1 MQEPAPTSQATTPF
15 DGITIPTCGIAQIA
29 PKGLYKYWTT
39 DADESISDLYDKI
52 KEDVAFRLE
61 WAEKCGLGSEPPS
74 IVRKVPKSD
83 ENETLRGAA

>member
-52 KEDVAFRLE
+52 KEDVAFPAVLNGRGTQV
-61 WAEKCGLGSEPPS
+61 AIFQC
-74 IVRKVPKSD
+74 
-83 ENETLRGAA
+83 NELCFVEVWRSSSRF

>member
-52 KEDVAFRLE
+52 KEDVAFPAVLNGRGTLV
-61 WAEKCGLGSEPPS
+61 A
-74 IVRKVPKSD
+74 IFQRKELCFVEVWRSSS
-83 ENETLRGAA
+83 RF